1 MEGLSVEGTISEDT
15 TAESD
20 LCVHH
25 WIIGNPEGPTSMG
38 ICKICGVDKEF
49 ANFFEGSSWGT
60 DVSLDTIRNSGSRSN
75 GTNYSQMAETVKTE
89 ESF

>member
-1 MEGLSVEGTISEDT
+1 MEGLSVEGTVSEDII
-15 TAESD
+15 AESD

-25 WIIGNPEGPTSMG
+25 WIIVNPEGPTSMG
-38 ICKICGVDKEF
+38 TCKICGVDKEF

-60 DVSLDTIRNSGSRSN
+60 DVSLDNLRNSGSRSN
-75 GTNYSQMAETVKTE
+75 GINYSQMAETVKTE

>member
-1 MEGLSVEGTISEDT
+1 MEGLSVEGTVSEDI

-38 ICKICGVDKEF
+38 TCKICGVDKEF
-49 ANFFEGSSWGT
+49 ANFFEGSSW
-60 DVSLDTIRNSGSRSN
+60 
-75 GTNYSQMAETVKTE
+75 
-89 ESF
+89 

>member
-1 MEGLSVEGTISEDT
+1 MEGLSVEGTISEDI

-38 ICKICGVDKEF
+38 TCKICGVDKEF

-60 DVSLDTIRNSGSRSN
+60 DVSLDNLRNSGSRAN
-75 GTNYSQMAETVKTE
+75 GINYSQMAETVKTE